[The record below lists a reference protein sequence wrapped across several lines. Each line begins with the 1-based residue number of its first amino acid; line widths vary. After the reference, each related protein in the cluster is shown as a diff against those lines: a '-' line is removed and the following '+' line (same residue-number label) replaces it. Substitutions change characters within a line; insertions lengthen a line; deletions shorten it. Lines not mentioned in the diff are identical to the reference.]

1 VVVVTHEGYR
11 RRIDM
16 RGGAMARDD
25 INAPP
30 HGSGLARPPAPD
42 IARLGIAVVFIS
54 LSGPMI
60 AATAAPAL
68 AIAFWRC
75 LIGSG
80 LTGVWVGL
88 RRRGSL
94 GALTKREVRLT
105 VLAGVFLGLHF
116 ATWIPSLTLTTVAAS
131 TALVA
136 TQPIWAALMARA
148 TGVRIDR
155 RVWIGITISL
165 TGVIVLTGVDLSV
178 DPQHLIG
185 DALALVGAVFS
196 AAYVSVAERVR
207 RTVDTSTMTFVL
219 YAVSA
224 LTILPLTFV
233 FGQELAGFDVQAWA
247 LILGVTLGAQLL
259 GHSMMNRVLSSTSAT
274 VVSLAILF
282 EMPGATIVAAIWL
295 GQVPPLALLPAAALI
310 LIGLV
315 VVIRAADAR
324 PTISESSPI

>member
-1 VVVVTHEGYR
+1 VAEQPQQP
-11 RRIDM
+11 
-16 RGGAMARDD
+16 A
-25 INAPP
+25 
-30 HGSGLARPPAPD
+30 HGPSGLTRPANVD
-42 IARLGIAVVFIS
+42 LARLGVAVVFIS

-80 LTGVWVGL
+80 LTGIWVGL
-88 RRRGSL
+88 RQR
-94 GALTKREVRLT
+94 AQVARLT
-105 VLAGVFLGLHF
+105 RREMRLTALAGLFLGLHF
-116 ATWIPSLTLTTVAAS
+116 ATWIPSLTMTTIAAS

-136 TQPIWAALMARA
+136 TQPIWAAFIARA
-148 TGVRIDR
+148 TGVRIER
-155 RVWIGITISL
+155 RVWVGITIAFS
-165 TGVIVLTGVDLSV
+165 GVIVLTGVDLTV
-178 DPQHLIG
+178 DPQHLVG
-185 DALALVGAVFS
+185 DALALVGAIFA

-224 LTILPLTFV
+224 VTILPLVFV
-233 FGQELAGFDVQAWA
+233 FGDALVGFDAQAWL
-247 LILGVTLGAQLL
+247 LILAVTLGAQLL
-259 GHSMMNRVLSSTSAT
+259 GHSMMNKVLSSTSAT

-310 LIGLV
+310 LIGLAI
-315 VVIRAADAR
+315 VIRSADRRAG
-324 PTISESSPI
+324 PATITETSPI

>member
-1 VVVVTHEGYR
+1 MVNG
-11 RRIDM
+11 D
-16 RGGAMARDD
+16 A
-25 INAPP
+25 APP
-30 HGSGLARPPAPD
+30 ATYGLTRPPAPD
-42 IARLGIAVVFIS
+42 IARLGIAVIFIS

-60 AATAAPAL
+60 AATVAPAL

-80 LTGVWVGL
+80 LTGLWVGL
-88 RRRGSL
+88 RRRREL
-94 GALTKREVRLT
+94 AALSKRELKLT
-105 VLAGVFLGLHF
+105 ALAGVFLGLHF

-136 TQPIWAALMARA
+136 TQPIWAALIARV
-148 TGVRIDR
+148 TGLRIDR
-155 RVWIGITISL
+155 RIWIGITISL
-165 TGVIVLTGVDLSV
+165 TGVIVLTGVDLTV
-178 DPQHLIG
+178 DPRHLIG

-219 YAVSA
+219 YAISA
-224 LTILPLTFV
+224 LTILPLAFV
-233 FGQELAGFDVQAWA
+233 FGQELAGFDAQAWA
-247 LILGVTLGAQLL
+247 LIIAVTLGAQLL

-315 VVIRAADAR
+315 VVIRAADRR
-324 PTISESSPI
+324 PTISETSPI

>member
-1 VVVVTHEGYR
+1 MVNG
-11 RRIDM
+11 D
-16 RGGAMARDD
+16 A
-25 INAPP
+25 APP
-30 HGSGLARPPAPD
+30 ATYGLTRPPAPD
-42 IARLGIAVVFIS
+42 IARLGIAVIFIS

-60 AATAAPAL
+60 AATVAPAL

-80 LTGVWVGL
+80 LTGLWVGL
-88 RRRGSL
+88 RRRREL
-94 GALTKREVRLT
+94 AALSKRELKLT
-105 VLAGVFLGLHF
+105 ALAGVFLGLHF

-136 TQPIWAALMARA
+136 TQPIWAALIARA

-155 RVWIGITISL
+155 RIWIGITISL
-165 TGVIVLTGVDLSV
+165 TGVIVLTGVDLTV
-178 DPQHLIG
+178 DPRHLIG

-219 YAVSA
+219 YAISA
-224 LTILPLTFV
+224 LTILPLAFV
-233 FGQELAGFDVQAWA
+233 FGQELAGFDAQAWA
-247 LILGVTLGAQLL
+247 LIIAVTLGAQLL

-315 VVIRAADAR
+315 VVIRAADRR
-324 PTISESSPI
+324 PTISETSPI